1 MDGGSYERNAG
12 PGRNRFEHAFLPPNY
27 GARRSRVPKRVRRAR
42 HLDLRVPPWSVWYFS
57 GGLTVV
63 EVRFPLAV
71 VRTVSGIPGGQ
82 QPSLSTPVRWAEAN
96 GNPSA
101 LAYWLA
107 VAGLIAFGVALAAS
121 VALYLQ
127 EGRVER
133 ALPADPAT
141 VQGGVLLAAGVA
153 FGAATVRSVTSQ
165 PGLVVPVGAPFLLA
179 FGAVLIAGKQ
189 SE

>member
-1 MDGGSYERNAG
+1 MNVTPRPN
-12 PGRNRFEHAFLPPNY
+12 RNRFGHAFL
-27 GARRSRVPKRVRRAR
+27 
-42 HLDLRVPPWSVWYFS
+42 HLTMALVDPEYRNEFAVLATWLCTFLPWSIWYFS

-63 EVRFPLAV
+63 EIRFPLAV

-96 GNPSA
+96 AGNPSA

-107 VAGLIAFGVALAAS
+107 AAGLVAFGVALVAS
-121 VALYLQ
+121 LALYAR
-127 EGRVER
+127 EARIER

-141 VQGGVLLAAGVA
+141 IQGGLLLAAGVA

-179 FGAVLIAGKQ
+179 FGAVLIAGEQ